1 MLFLFLR
8 YEAGQLKIMCVG
20 GPNVRKDYH
29 IDEGEEVMNYRFIK
43 SCILIPVIEVKW
55 SSLRQ
60 VKNRFILNQSINS
73 LAKLQLAAL
82 KFKWFTVSIICSLI
96 VFVGQ
101 NKIQVK
107 GVSA

>member
-43 SCILIPVIEVKW
+43 SCILIPVIEEKCTH
-55 SSLRQ
+55 LRQ
-60 VKNRFILNQSINS
+60 VIKNRFILNQLINS

-82 KFKWFTVSIICSLI
+82 KFK
-96 VFVGQ
+96 
-101 NKIQVK
+101 
-107 GVSA
+107 